1 MTNAAEHLA
10 LLEAE
15 READDVIVRRLAQR
29 LGLTFVRDLAD
40 YPLDPL
46 ATDLLPENLIRR
58 TRIVPVGFDGD
69 ALVVAVADPTNVVA
83 LDDVRLITGREL
95 KVLVARAA
103 EIDDVITRFGSVDH
117 ATLHL
122 LDRAAEEV
130 APSAE
135 ESEIDTDPGQA
146 PIVKAI
152 DRIISNAVQQRA
164 SDIHI
169 EPQERDVRIRFRI
182 DGVLTEAMTT
192 RRALSA
198 GITSRLKVMANLDI
212 SERRLPQDGRIS
224 VKVKG
229 RPVDLRMATLPT
241 AWGEKIVL
249 RVLDQSAHV
258 LGLGELGFDE
268 RDLALYRQATSRP
281 YGAVLLTGPTGA
293 GKSSTMYA
301 TLIEINSDERNIV
314 TVENPV
320 EMRIAGM
327 TQIQVDP
334 KAGLTFANAL
344 RSILRS
350 DPDVV
355 MVGEMRDRETAT
367 IGIEAAQTG
376 HLVLS
381 TLHTNDAS
389 SAVTRL
395 IEMGVE
401 PFLVAS
407 SVHCVVAQRLAR
419 RLCLN
424 CREAYKPTRET
435 LAELGVEAKID
446 ELFRPVGCGHCAN
459 TGYHGRVALLEIMP
473 ISEEIRTMTVLRH
486 TATAIADQ
494 AIAEGM
500 RTLREDGLQK
510 AMAGVTSLEEVL
522 RVTA

>member
-1 MTNAAEHLA
+1 MTNAAEDLA
-10 LLEAE
+10 LREAE
-15 READDVIVRRLAQR
+15 READDEIVRRLAQR
-29 LGLTFVRDLAD
+29 LGLRYVRDLNE

-46 ATDLLPENLIRR
+46 AVDLVPENVIHR
-58 TRIVPVGFDGD
+58 TRIVPLGFDVD
-69 ALVVAVADPTNVVA
+69 ALVVAAADPTNVVA

-95 KVLVARAA
+95 KVLVARSS
-103 EIDDVITRFGSVDH
+103 EIDDVIARIASVDH
-117 ATLHL
+117 AMLHL
-122 LDRAAEEV
+122 LDQAAEEL
-130 APSAE
+130 PSVE
-135 ESEIDTDPGQA
+135 EADIDADGAQA

-169 EPQERDVRIRFRI
+169 EPREHDVRIRYRI
-182 DGVLTEAMTT
+182 DGVLAEAMTT

-198 GITSRLKVMANLDI
+198 GMTSRLKVMANLDI
-212 SERRLPQDGRIS
+212 AERRLPQDGRMS

-229 RPVDLRMATLPT
+229 RSVDLRVATLPT

-249 RVLDQSAHV
+249 RVLDHSAQI
-258 LGLGELGFDE
+258 LSLSELGFDGRALAAY
-268 RDLALYRQATSRP
+268 RDAVSRP
-281 YGAVLLTGPTGA
+281 YGAILLTGPTGA
-293 GKSSTMYA
+293 GKTSTMYA
-301 TLIEINSDERNIV
+301 TLVEIDSAERNIV

-320 EMRIAGM
+320 EMRLDGM

-334 KAGLTFANAL
+334 RAGLTFANAL

-350 DPDVV
+350 DPDVL

-381 TLHTNDAS
+381 TLHTNDAA

-395 IEMGVE
+395 VEMGVE

-407 SVHCVVAQRLAR
+407 SLQCVVAQRLAR
-419 RLCLN
+419 RLCPN
-424 CREAYKPTRET
+424 CREAYKPKPDT
-435 LAELGVEAKID
+435 LAEYGIETKLG
-446 ELFRPVGCGHCAN
+446 ELFRPVGCRHCSQ
-459 TGYHGRVALLEIMP
+459 TGYYGRIALLEIMP
-473 ISEEIRTMTVLRH
+473 VSEEIRSMTVLRH
-486 TATAIADQ
+486 TATDIADQ

-500 RTLREDGLQK
+500 RTLREDGIQK
-510 AMAGVTSLEEVL
+510 AIDGVTTLEEVL